1 MKVKLRKRAG
11 SLLLAMLMV
20 LSSFTPLAPQV
31 AYAVDAGS
39 NDNDAGGQRVP
50 ATYNMHGWG
59 AIVTIVSEENTYKTK
74 EEELD
79 KLAEG
84 FEGGDKTSVAIN
96 YLITNKYLENFP
108 DFWLKGGAASQSCLI
123 MIEPS
128 SKQFE
133 VTNKFVGTDGNSA
146 GTKIANSYRAVD
158 GNSGKIQVVADKIKS
173 DKKLLE
179 KFESGKLEW
188 SDIKKEIESSKLE
201 SSKKAFLGM
210 CLLSL

>member
-133 VTNKFVGTDGNSA
+133 VTNKFVRTDGNSA
-146 GTKIANSYRAVD
+146 GTKIANSYRAAD
-158 GNSGKIQVVADKIKS
+158 GTSGEIKVVADKIKA
-173 DKKLLE
+173 DNDLLE
-179 KFESGKLEW
+179 S
-188 SDIKKEIESSKLE
+188 
-201 SSKKAFLGM
+201 
-210 CLLSL
+210 